1 MKGAPMNTMP
11 EEVDAIIRTMDR
23 GDVRNCVYA
32 ICDLLRGKGFSPVQA
47 EALLELAKKKLMECA
62 VLD

>member
-1 MKGAPMNTMP
+1 MNTLP
-11 EEVDAIIRTMDR
+11 EEISAILRTMDR
-23 GDVRNCVYA
+23 SEIRSCTDA
-32 ICDLLRGKGFSPVQA
+32 ICNLLRGKGFSPVQA

>member
-1 MKGAPMNTMP
+1 MITLN
-11 EEVDAIIRTMDR
+11 EETVEVLRTMDY
-23 GDVRNCVYA
+23 GAQNVTNE

>member
-1 MKGAPMNTMP
+1 MNTLP
-11 EEVDAIIRTMDR
+11 EEVAAILRTMDR
-23 GDVRNCVYA
+23 GDARNCTDA

-62 VLD
+62 VLY

>member
-1 MKGAPMNTMP
+1 MNNLNEDTLKILRNMDTD
-11 EEVDAIIRTMDR
+11 EVQFCAKD
-23 GDVRNCVYA
+23 
-32 ICDLLRGKGFSPVQA
+32 ICDRLRGKGFSPVQA

>member
-1 MKGAPMNTMP
+1 MNTLP
-11 EEVDAIIRTMDR
+11 EEVAAILRTMDR
-23 GDVRNCVYA
+23 GDVRNCTDA
-32 ICDLLRGKGFSPVQA
+32 ICDLLRGKGFSTVQA